1 MTTYMTA
8 TDARKKFYAVIDA
21 AGNAGMPVV
30 ITHDGVPKAV
40 VLSFEE
46 YEGWQETMEIM
57 ADPELSRDILNGVQE
72 LKGGKVPSDAVSLE
86 EVRQKL
92 HL

>member
-8 TDARKKFYAVIDA
+8 TDARKKFYTVIDA

-57 ADPELSRDILNGVQE
+57 SDPELSGDILKGVKE
-72 LKGGKVPSDAVSLE
+72 MKTGKIPPDAVSLE
-86 EVRQKL
+86 EMRKKYNL
-92 HL
+92 